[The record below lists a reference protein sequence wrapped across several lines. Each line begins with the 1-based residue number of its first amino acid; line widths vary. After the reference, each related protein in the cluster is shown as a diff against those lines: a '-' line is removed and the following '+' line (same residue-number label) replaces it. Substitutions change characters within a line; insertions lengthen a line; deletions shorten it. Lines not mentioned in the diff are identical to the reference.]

1 MRPKRLRL
9 RNFGCFRGEHDVDFG
24 SLGSDLFAI
33 AGPTG
38 SGKSTLL
45 DAMTWALYGATP
57 RLGARPNEHILT
69 PGENDLSV
77 VLEFTA
83 GGQEYRATRGLKRRP
98 SGTASEAKLERRAA
112 DGTWKALAETDRISA
127 YEAKLREV
135 VGLDYDGYVRA
146 VTLPQNAFDEFL
158 RGDDKKR
165 REVIKALLGAR
176 TIERIRDLAVREK
189 EQVAAARDQAKAR
202 IDGEYDGVTPAREAE
217 LAAELKGLEAD
228 LERAREAHRA
238 DLAALQEH
246 ERLEQADAE
255 LRAAADELVRLAG
268 EEAAVATARE
278 RLERGTAARS
288 VAPAVK
294 AFRSRERELSDAA
307 REAAAAREASA
318 RAATERESAAAAL
331 AAASRE
337 RDAAKPELTRR
348 LEAIEGGRRDA
359 ALLARH
365 GAALTLAADAD
376 DGPFDAERLD
386 ELVRLAGQ
394 AGELRHLERAAS
406 EAARAAAE
414 ARAELR
420 RRRERLAGLEARLE
434 RIVADGKGLR
444 AAANAAK
451 EAYEAARVEHAAQAL
466 REHLHVGDTCPVCH
480 GTVASVPPSDAAV
493 DLSALR
499 RAAEDAEARVK
510 DLLQAHAATKEEVR
524 AEQEAVARLDA
535 ELRDRHEPAVR
546 SAEAELRAA
555 LEPFAAFGATAADV
569 ARALEDE
576 RRAQLARLA
585 KRLTAVTGG
594 RDFDALLAETTGEL
608 ERLDAA
614 VEAARTRLAAA
625 DTALAA
631 ANATLG
637 AAEAREGA
645 ARTSLAEAET
655 DLAAALSASRFATAA
670 EAESAVLDPAEAERL
685 RALVAGHE
693 ARRAEAD
700 AKRAAAE
707 RALAGRAYDAGAHGA
722 LAGRVA
728 ALAADVARL
737 GEELGG
743 ARQRLEDVRR
753 RLEQLAALN
762 AELRELEERLA
773 VLANLDLYLRSDR
786 FEAYVLGHA
795 LADLAANA
803 SVIIHEL
810 TEGRYELTY
819 EDEFFVRDTWMD
831 SYRRSVK
838 TLSGGESFIVSLSLA
853 LALADTIAGRQS
865 LGALFLDE
873 GFGTLDAESLDSV
886 TEVLTN
892 LTSTGRMVGVITH
905 VTSLTERLPARL
917 VVSKGQLGSSLA
929 WDA

>member
-376 DGPFDAERLD
+376 DGPFDA
-386 ELVRLAGQ
+386 
-394 AGELRHLERAAS
+394 
-406 EAARAAAE
+406 
-414 ARAELR
+414 
-420 RRRERLAGLEARLE
+420 ERLAGLEARLE